1 VPALGLWPLSDEG
14 IFNGERVPRDFV
26 RSVNAQ
32 HQAWVYG
39 FPLASVDEGQH
50 EAALPA
56 KSATS
61 QGADGTADWIDEFV
75 QTLPLTLGVPE
86 LMRILGRKER
96 TIYRYIH
103 AGLIETD
110 RVYLSGSSPHIIPR
124 WSVEKFLRRFPT
136 RRARRSR

>member
-1 VPALGLWPLSDEG
+1 MGLWPLSDEG
-14 IFNGERVPRDFV
+14 IFNGARIPRDFV

-39 FPLASVDEGQH
+39 FPPGSVDEGH
-50 EAALPA
+50 ETDLPS

-61 QGADGTADWIDEFV
+61 EGVDGTADWIDELV
-75 QTLPLTLGVPE
+75 PTLPLTLGVPD
-86 LMRILGRKER
+86 LVRILGRKER

-124 WSVEKFLRRFPT
+124 WSVERFLRRFPK
-136 RRARRSR
+136 RGARRSR